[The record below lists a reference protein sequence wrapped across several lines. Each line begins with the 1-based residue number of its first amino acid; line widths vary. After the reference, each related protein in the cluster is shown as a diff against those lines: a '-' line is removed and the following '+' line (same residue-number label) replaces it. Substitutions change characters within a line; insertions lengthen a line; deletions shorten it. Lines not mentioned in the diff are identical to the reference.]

1 MDKIRLGKEI
11 NKWRKHRN
19 LTQINLADGICHQS
33 EISRIEKGEV
43 FPSIDILH
51 LIASKLKIPVSY
63 FYEVLIYDDVDS
75 KNLFYEKILKLSK
88 SKKYQEIRRIVENE
102 LLKKN
107 EHPEFTQFLKWQYW
121 TSTYNLKKTD
131 MATCLLELYQLLK
144 KSTLGTDSYIEL
156 QIKNSIANIY
166 AENNQTEKSIILYE
180 EILKYEVSKEGFID
194 LKIKVLYNY
203 GRSLYLQ
210 EKYDLSLLQ
219 NEEGFQLCI
228 ENRNMNLI
236 GHLLF
241 QKAECLEKLNYSFQ
255 EISMVYQ
262 KAHFFFELL
271 NLEYYQ
277 NIIKNKK
284 SMYLHTTLTS

>member
-1 MDKIRLGKEI
+1 MDKLRLGKEI
-11 NKWRKHRN
+11 KKWRKHRN

-63 FYEVLIYDDVDS
+63 FYEVLIFDDVDY

-88 SKKYQEIRRIVENE
+88 SKKYQEIRTIVENE

-121 TSTYNLKKTD
+121 TSIYNLKKTD
-131 MATCLLELYQLLK
+131 MVTCLLELNQLIK

-166 AENNQTEKSIILYE
+166 AENNQTDQSIILYE

-203 GRSLYLQ
+203 GKSLYLQ
-210 EKYDLSLLQ
+210 KKYDLSLLQ
-219 NEEGFQLCI
+219 NEEGIQQCI
-228 ENRNMNLI
+228 DKRNMNLI

-241 QKAECLEKLNYSFQ
+241 QKAECLEKLNYSFH

-262 KAHFFFELL
+262 QAYFFFELL

-277 NIIKNKK
+277 NIMYTKK
-284 SMYLHTTLTS
+284 SIYLEK